1 MKLLAFSCLICAL
14 NLYVAQKLLQTPKVA
29 EHNRERPTVVKTDG
43 RAYGHVITKISRM
56 DGLQNFLRYGAPLA
70 SAKFARGASL
80 LDYLHEPLKKKTKRQ
95 RKINYG
101 VFQKSCSP
109 QDACPKWGALF
120 WTTPGKT
127 ADDVRCTS
135 NESSQ
140 HQKTMHW
147 GARDKRERCTQG
159 NSTNGSKHTTMYRQV
174 TPPFAF
180 EENNAKPWPRESE
193 IKTVSFLTFHHG

>member
-1 MKLLAFSCLICAL
+1 MCSKPIFCS
-14 NLYVAQKLLQTPKVA
+14 KVA
-29 EHNRERPTVVKTDG
+29 PNAKSCRAQSAKSYRGEDG
-43 RAYGHVITKISRM
+43 RTSVQSCDY
-56 DGLQNFLRYGAPLA
+56 QNFSDGWG
-70 SAKFARGASL
+70 SACERKVRAWSFPIRLPSWTI
-80 LDYLHEPLKKKTKRQ
+80 EEKTKRQ

-101 VFQKSCSP
+101 VFQESCSP

-120 WTTPGKT
+120 WITPGKT

-147 GARDKRERCTQG
+147 GARDKHERCTQG

-180 EENNAKPWPRESE
+180 EENNAKPRPSESE
-193 IKTVSFLTFHHG
+193 IKTVSFLTIHHG

>member
-1 MKLLAFSCLICAL
+1 MCSKPICCS
-14 NLYVAQKLLQTPKVA
+14 KVA
-29 EHNRERPTVVKTDG
+29 PNAKSCRAQSGKAYRDEDG
-43 RAYGHVITKISRM
+43 RTSVRSCDYQNFSDGWVTK
-56 DGLQNFLRYGAPLA
+56 FLRYGAPLA

-109 QDACPKWGALF
+109 QDACPKWGALL
-120 WTTPGKT
+120 WITPGKT
-127 ADDVRCTS
+127 TDDVRCTS